1 MKIYD
6 EVTMEEITD
15 PDLRAGRLYG
25 GERVT
30 GRTEEHLEVM
40 DGTVTEAR
48 PAGLRRLMPAMDITE
63 PCQYYHKYTEEE
75 LAAQHPPDTGGS
87 DEVATWDELAAA
99 YNEGVMQV

>member
-48 PAGLRRLMPAMDITE
+48 PAGLRRLSVLRFILLHRPSLCSI
-63 PCQYYHKYTEEE
+63 Q
-75 LAAQHPPDTGGS
+75 
-87 DEVATWDELAAA
+87 
-99 YNEGVMQV
+99 

>member
-6 EVTMEEITD
+6 EITKEEIFS
-15 PDLRAGRLYG
+15 PDLEAGYVYE

-40 DGTVTEAR
+40 EGTVTEER
-48 PAGLRRLMPAMDITE
+48 PNGLRRLVPAMDITE

-75 LAAQHPPDTGGS
+75 LAAQQGKG
-87 DEVATWDELAAA
+87 VTWAELAAA
-99 YNEGVMQV
+99 YNEGVLSV